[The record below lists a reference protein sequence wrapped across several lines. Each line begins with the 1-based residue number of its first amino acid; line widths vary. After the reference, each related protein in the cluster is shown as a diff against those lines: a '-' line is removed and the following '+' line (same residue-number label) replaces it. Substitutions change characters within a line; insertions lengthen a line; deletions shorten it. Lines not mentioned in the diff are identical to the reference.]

1 MKVAIFTET
10 FLPQVNGVVRT
21 IERIVRHLEDNGH
34 EVLVITIGEGDAS
47 YSNSPVVRVEGIK
60 FSFYKELYLVKP
72 EDKWFAKI
80 LKQDLMHVPLSI
92 LQALV
97 PNKHSLVEKTL
108 AEFQPDIVH
117 LATPATLGA
126 IGLYY
131 VEHMQLPCL
140 ATFHTDLAAYA
151 PMYQVPYIEEILNTV
166 TKMVYSKAGRVL
178 APSPSSQKK
187 LEEIGLTSVGVFG
200 RGVDADLFNP
210 NKRNKKIWSNYGLN
224 PDAVT
229 LLYVGRLADEK
240 SIPELIEAF
249 LSLEKKGANIQLV
262 IVGDGPIKDELEAR
276 LKHKT
281 KNYVFTGIKKG
292 EELAELYASA
302 DIFAFPSRTETFG
315 QVVLEA
321 MASGVPVV
329 GYDSPGVRDLVQH
342 NETGLLAGINGL
354 EFSKALESLI
364 NNEKQ
369 RLSFGTKSR
378 ELSLERAWGYIL
390 DSLVTEYEELIGV
403 KISQYEDY
411 AKRTKRDSITR

>member
-1 MKVAIFTET
+1 MKVVIFTET

-21 IERIVRHLEDNGH
+21 IERIVRYLEDKGH
-34 EVLVITIGEGDAS
+34 EALVITIGDGDDI
-47 YSNSPVVRVEGIK
+47 YSKTPVARVEGIK

-80 LKQDLMHVPLSI
+80 LKQDLMHVPMSI

-97 PNKHSLVEKTL
+97 PNKHSLVEKVL
-108 AEFQPDIVH
+108 NQFKPDIIH

-131 VEHMQLPCL
+131 VEQMRLPCL

-187 LEEIGLTSVGVFG
+187 LEDIGLTSVGVFG
-200 RGVDADLFNP
+200 RGVDAELFNP
-210 NKRNKKIWSNYGLN
+210 DKRNKKIWLKYGLD
-224 PDAVT
+224 PSAVT

-249 LSLEKKGANIQLV
+249 LSLEKGSQKLQLV
-262 IVGDGPIKDELEAR
+262 IVGDGPIKHDLEAK

-281 KNYVFTGIKKG
+281 KNYIFTGIKKG
-292 EELAELYASA
+292 DELAELYASA

-321 MASGVPVV
+321 MASGLPVV
-329 GYDSPGVRDLVQH
+329 GYDSPGVRDLVR
-342 NETGLLAGINGL
+342 NGETGLLAGINEL
-354 EFSKALESLI
+354 KFKDALESLI
-364 NNEKQ
+364 NNEAT
-369 RLSFGTKSR
+369 RLRYSTRSR
-378 ELSLERAWGYIL
+378 ELSLERDWGHIL
-390 DSLVTEYEELIGV
+390 DSLFSEYESLIGV
-403 KISQYEDY
+403 RIN
-411 AKRTKRDSITR
+411 